1 MKHPLRKPQT
11 ILLALLLLPA
21 IGVVSQSRAEAPA
34 RIAAQRDEIR
44 ATASQPIPA
53 EAPARAE
60 RTVAPTDSLSAAVC
74 RPSYEA
80 GYRRG
85 YEDGYRDGT
94 AGRRT
99 CGTKRTAAPGRRV
112 QSKEAIPSGRRVQS
126 DRTAAP
132 DGSAGHRTPDTS
144 APDASAG
151 RIVHRLG
158 AEFRPAYIFPTNP
171 FVQGANRS
179 GRPIDLALSGHLR
192 YGWQY
197 RPGSRLD
204 RLFGGV
210 YQGVGLGYFDFGTPD
225 ELGSPVAVYLF
236 QGAHIAQLG
245 PRLSLDYEWN
255 LGLSFGWK
263 PYDAQRNPD
272 NRMMGSKV
280 NAYIGIDCFLR
291 WNVLRDVDITAG
303 VTLNHFSN
311 GNTKYPNAGLNTI
324 GLKTGI
330 VCLFGRTE
338 TESAP
343 QRLRIPFPRHVS
355 YDLTLFGS
363 WRRKGIAVSDRQ
375 IASPES
381 YAVAGFNFA
390 AMYNFGYKFRA
401 GLSLDGVYDRSANI
415 TLRDQL
421 VPIDGSPELVTDNPG
436 FARQAAL
443 GLSARGEFVMP
454 YFSVGLGLGVNVL
467 HRGGDMKGFYQML
480 TLKIAATR
488 SSYVHI
494 GYSLRNFHQPNFLM
508 LGVGYRFNNRYP
520 RLR

>member
-1 MKHPLRKPQT
+1 M
-11 ILLALLLLPA
+11 
-21 IGVVSQSRAEAPA
+21 
-34 RIAAQRDEIR
+34 
-44 ATASQPIPA
+44 
-53 EAPARAE
+53 
-60 RTVAPTDSLSAAVC
+60 
-74 RPSYEA
+74 
-80 GYRRG
+80 
-85 YEDGYRDGT
+85 
-94 AGRRT
+94 
-99 CGTKRTAAPGRRV
+99 
-112 QSKEAIPSGRRVQS
+112 
-126 DRTAAP
+126 
-132 DGSAGHRTPDTS
+132 
-144 APDASAG
+144 
-151 RIVHRLG
+151 HRLG
-158 AEFRPAYIFPTNP
+158 AEFRPAYIFPTNS

-210 YQGVGLGYFDFGTPD
+210 YQGVGLAYFDFGTPD
-225 ELGSPVAVYLF
+225 ELGNPVALYLY
-236 QGAHIAQLG
+236 QGARIARLG
-245 PRLSLDYEWN
+245 RRLSLDYEWN

-272 NRMMGSKV
+272 NRMMGSKI

-291 WNVLRDVDITAG
+291 WHVLRDVDITAG
-303 VTLNHFSN
+303 VALNHFSN
-311 GNTKYPNAGLNTI
+311 GNTKYPNAGLNSI

-338 TESAP
+338 AENAP
-343 QRLRIPFPRHVS
+343 QRLRIPFPRHMS

-363 WRRKGIAVSDRQ
+363 WRRKGIAVDDRQ
-375 IASPES
+375 IASPEA

-415 TLRDQL
+415 TLRDQI
-421 VPIDGSPELVTDNPG
+421 VPIDGSPELITDNPG

-508 LGVGYRFNNRYP
+508 LGIGYRFNNRYP
-520 RLR
+520 RLRLPPRHAARAAAPRKSRSRRPVLHGTCGIGPARCLRKASRRKTHIEKR

>member
-1 MKHPLRKPQT
+1 MKPAIRNPHT
-11 ILLALLLLPA
+11 ILLALLLLTLLPA
-21 IGVVSQSRAEAPA
+21 VSPAHAAAPAEAPA
-34 RIAAQRDEIR
+34 RIADA
-44 ATASQPIPA
+44 AKVSGTA
-53 EAPARAE
+53 EAEQPARTAGPE
-60 RTVAPTDSLSAAVC
+60 QPDAPADSLFAAAY
-74 RPSYEA
+74 RQGYEA
-80 GYRRG
+80 GYRDGRG
-85 YEDGYRDGT
+85 NRRPRNARRAAASAT
-94 AGRRT
+94 ASATRSAT
-99 CGTKRTAAPGRRV
+99 ASPATPAAP
-112 QSKEAIPSGRRVQS
+112 E
-126 DRTAAP
+126 TLAA
-132 DGSAGHRTPDTS
+132 SAAQGPLSPVRDTS
-144 APDASAG
+144 AR
-151 RIVHRLG
+151 RIMHRLG
-158 AEFRPAYIFPTNP
+158 AEFRPAYIFPTNS

-210 YQGVGLGYFDFGTPD
+210 YQGVGLAYFDFGTPD
-225 ELGSPVAVYLF
+225 ELGNPVALYLY
-236 QGAHIAQLG
+236 QGARIARLG
-245 PRLSLDYEWN
+245 RRLSLDYEWN

-272 NRMMGSKV
+272 NRMMGSKI

-291 WNVLRDVDITAG
+291 WHVLRDVDITAG
-303 VTLNHFSN
+303 VALNHFSN
-311 GNTKYPNAGLNTI
+311 GNTKYPNAGLNSI

-338 TESAP
+338 AENAP
-343 QRLRIPFPRHVS
+343 QRLRIPFPRHMS

-363 WRRKGIAVSDRQ
+363 WRRKGIAVDDRQ
-375 IASPES
+375 IASPEA

-415 TLRDQL
+415 TLRDQI
-421 VPIDGSPELVTDNPG
+421 VPIDGSPELITDNPG

-508 LGVGYRFNNRYP
+508 LGIGYRSNNRYP